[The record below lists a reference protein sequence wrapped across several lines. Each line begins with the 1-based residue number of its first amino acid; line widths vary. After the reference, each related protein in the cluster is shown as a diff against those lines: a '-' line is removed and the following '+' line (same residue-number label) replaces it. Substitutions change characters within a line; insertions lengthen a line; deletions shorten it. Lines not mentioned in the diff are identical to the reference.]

1 MLRKWPLELII
12 WAGAIFTLSISYP
25 KALNHFTLCPIEN
38 LGFLWCPGCGLGR
51 SVSYFLHGD
60 IELSFQ
66 QHWFGIPA
74 TGILI
79 FRILQ
84 LLNKFVI
91 NLMSINSLYDGK
103 RTTH

>member
-12 WAGAIFTLSISYP
+12 WTVAFLMLSISYP
-25 KALNHFTLCPIEN
+25 KTVNHFTLCPISN
-38 LGFLWCPGCGLGR
+38 LGFVWCPGCGLGR
-51 SVSYFLHGD
+51 SISYFLHGD
-60 IELSFQ
+60 IRLSLEH
-66 QHWFGIPA
+66 HWFGIPG
-74 TGILI
+74 TGILF
-79 FRILQ
+79 FRIVQ